1 MPRYPLPSFSY
12 QGETKDLQV
21 ESLYQG
27 EIKELG
33 EKGDEKG
40 RVGQGKWLWASSSRK
55 AFRAGGSDSEQSLR
69 MVALYILSVKQ

>member
-40 RVGQGKWLWASSSRK
+40 RVGQGKWLWA
-55 AFRAGGSDSEQSLR
+55 
-69 MVALYILSVKQ
+69 ALHEKRSGQAAVILNSHFAW